1 MKYSVQELR
10 EVLSLATPEQVAE
23 LHAISEIFNIT
34 LDEVCAE
41 LLTLI
46 DTHYPMPKFR
56 FSVN

>member
-23 LHAISEIFNIT
+23 LRAISEVFNIP

-46 DTHYPMPKFR
+46 DTHYPMPKFQ